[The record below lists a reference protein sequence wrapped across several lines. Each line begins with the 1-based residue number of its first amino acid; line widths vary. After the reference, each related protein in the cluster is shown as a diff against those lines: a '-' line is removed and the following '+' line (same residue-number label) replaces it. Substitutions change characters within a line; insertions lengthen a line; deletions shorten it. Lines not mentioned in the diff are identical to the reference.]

1 MKEEFRIEDGEH
13 IRNRILELIDLHFE
27 SDAQFER
34 RLGLKDKTV
43 NNWRRGKSSS
53 YMKILPELSEIFG
66 INVGELLDMPLLKN
80 SSELSED
87 EIKILS
93 EYRRTRML
101 PKKSRDALTATL
113 QSVINLYISSFETGV
128 TKKSQSKKTSKS
140 GQKGG
145 GV

>member
-1 MKEEFRIEDGEH
+1 MKEEIRIEDGEH
-13 IRNRILELIDLHFE
+13 IRSRILELIDLHFE